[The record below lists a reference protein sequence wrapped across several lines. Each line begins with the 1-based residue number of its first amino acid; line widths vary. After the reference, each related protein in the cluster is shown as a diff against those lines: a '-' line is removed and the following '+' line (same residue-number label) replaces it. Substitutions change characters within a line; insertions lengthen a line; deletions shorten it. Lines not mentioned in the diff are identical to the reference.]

1 MSSRMKR
8 HLVVIGDIVDS
19 RRLRGRAAFQRKFSD
34 SLGELS
40 CGQKSLASPYT
51 LTLGDEFQAVYRRAG
66 GLFADLCRV
75 RIACQPARVRLAVA
89 LGEIKTAINPA
100 QALGMDGPAF
110 HLARARIDA
119 LKADGGWFGLDGDA
133 PGTPGTR
140 GALIDLVCAGVDS
153 WQPNRWRILLGLIEG
168 KSAAACAREIGISE
182 PAVYKNISH
191 GRLDS
196 LVALL
201 HEIEA
206 ALDARLKRNP

>member
-1 MSSRMKR
+1 MKK
-8 HLVVIGDIVDS
+8 HLVVIGDIMDS
-19 RRLRGRAAFQRKFSD
+19 RRLRGRAAFQRKLTD

-40 CGQKSLASPYT
+40 RGQKSLASPYT
-51 LTLGDEFQAVYRRAG
+51 LTLGDEFQAVYSRAV

-75 RIACQPARVRLAVA
+75 RIACLPAQVRLAVA
-89 LGEIKTAINPA
+89 VGEIKTAINPA

-110 HLARARIDA
+110 HLARDRIEA

-133 PGTPGTR
+133 PGSSETR
-140 GALIDLVCAGVDS
+140 RALIDLVCAGVNS
-153 WQPNRWRILLGLIEG
+153 WQPNRWRILLGMLEG
-168 KSAAACAREIGISE
+168 KSAAVCAREIGISE

-201 HEIEA
+201 RGIEA
-206 ALDARLKRNP
+206 ELDARLRRKS